1 MSVLQELDE
10 LLGLDG
16 DEYEQE
22 IRRLKQYLQ
31 QQPHTHWQEFMAAWG
46 R

>member
-1 MSVLQELDE
+1 MYLRFDMMR
-10 LLGLDG
+10 GFLDG